1 MARKKSCSSKIF
13 GQETTKKTH
22 VLGHVSSGLGAFEDH
37 RFWLRQVRARKG
49 WPSKGANDSDEDLTT
64 RMFVESTE
72 LGGLKVGYCKKT
84 IGKLYGNTHMIKLYC
99 HAIS

>member
-64 RMFVESTE
+64 RMFVEVLN
-72 LGGLKVGYCKKT
+72 LGV
-84 IGKLYGNTHMIKLYC
+84 
-99 HAIS
+99 